1 MEDKMLTLEDFES
14 MKTRQQILQLLLKEN
29 LDITELSRGI
39 GISTISVRQHL
50 MVLENKS
57 FVEKVSV
64 KSKVGRPKYVYALT
78 GKAHWLFP
86 KAYDNLLE
94 GVIKRI
100 LEKDGEKGFREII
113 TGVAKENAFAFKSQF
128 EGKTLE
134 EKIDRIVKILNG
146 SGAYVEAEKVGDRF
160 LIKTYNCLFRK
171 TALKF
176 GPSVCD
182 YDIVFLETLL
192 RSRVNYERHEVDG
205 RVYCSFEVGADKE
218 SGG

>member
-1 MEDKMLTLEDFES
+1 MLTLEDFES

-29 LDITELSRGI
+29 LDVTELSKRI
-39 GISTISVRQHL
+39 GISPISVRQHL

-78 GKAHWLFP
+78 AKAHWLFP

-100 LEKDGEKGFREII
+100 LEREGEEGFREII
-113 TGVAKENAFAFKSQF
+113 AGVAEENASAFKSQF

-134 EKIDRIVKILNG
+134 EKIDLIVEILNG
-146 SGAYVEAEKVGDRF
+146 SGAYVEAEKAGDRF

-182 YDIVFLETLL
+182 YDVVFLETLL
-192 RSRVNYERHEVDG
+192 RSRVKYERHEISG
-205 RVYCSFEVGADKE
+205 KTYCSFEVRANKK